1 VAIYSAVP
9 GGKWKAFSGTSMAT
23 PHVAGA
29 MALLLSATSIREKE
43 TGSRRAFTIQELITG
58 TVDDAGEA
66 GQDHR
71 FGFGLL
77 NVLRAID
84 FALQKGYGLE

>member
-1 VAIYSAVP
+1 MLSTVP
-9 GGKWKAFSGTSMAT
+9 DGKWKSLNGTSMAA

-29 MALLLSATSIREKE
+29 IALLLSATSIREKE
-43 TGSRRAFTIQELITG
+43 EGTRRAFAIQDLITG
-58 TVDDAGEA
+58 SVDDAGEA

-71 FGFGLL
+71 YGFGTL

-84 FALQKGYGLE
+84 VARQRGY